1 MLSPVVKDRAAPS
14 MPSDGPVPI
23 ESRALGTLSY
33 IRASMDAAGSLAVP
47 GMAGIVMGAIGIAA
61 TVIAS
66 LPQLA
71 SQWLVVWIVASLAAG
86 VLGGTLMARQAARK
100 GGLLFAP
107 FRKFML
113 CLCPSILAGAVVT
126 FLLWQA
132 DLERYLPGTW
142 LLLYGCAVIAGSTAT
157 VARNLRLIAIMGGL
171 FFLLGC
177 AAYALPTSTHNLML
191 GTGFGALHVIF
202 GILIG
207 RVNHGH

>member
-14 MPSDGPVPI
+14 MQPDGPVPI

-71 SQWLVVWIVASLAAG
+71 SQWLVVWIVASVAAG

-100 GGLLFAP
+100 GG
-107 FRKFML
+107 R
-113 CLCPSILAGAVVT
+113 S
-126 FLLWQA
+126 
-132 DLERYLPGTW
+132 E
-142 LLLYGCAVIAGSTAT
+142 
-157 VARNLRLIAIMGGL
+157 
-171 FFLLGC
+171 
-177 AAYALPTSTHNLML
+177 
-191 GTGFGALHVIF
+191 
-202 GILIG
+202 
-207 RVNHGH
+207 

>member
-14 MPSDGPVPI
+14 MQPDGPVPI

-86 VLGGTLMARQAARK
+86 ILGGTLMARQAARK

-113 CLCPSILAGAVVT
+113 CLCPSI
-126 FLLWQA
+126 
-132 DLERYLPGTW
+132 PGTW